1 MIHSFSCKN
10 FYSFK
15 NLTKLNFVV
24 NNQAPKKSG
33 FFKDSSG
40 TRLSSVETVIG
51 ANASGKTNLLRLLP
65 FMKWIIVDSFNADP
79 NSSILI
85 QSFKFDSDSNK
96 PSELS
101 TEFEVGGIVYDY
113 FFSLTQERI
122 FEEKLSY
129 RSKTKVK
136 TTYKTAFYRKWD
148 SKNNKYL
155 LIDKTF
161 KFPKGFENV
170 IRKNASLLASAIRLN
185 HKPSQD
191 IVNFWKQIETNVVEA
206 GWIGD
211 YMLANSNINFFET
224 LKFFSENDVLKKEA
238 EKILSTYDLG
248 LDSLDIQKQK
258 RDDGSISISAKVGHN
273 FNGSKQYLDMRY
285 ESSGTKQLLVL
296 LKTVLL
302 VLSNG
307 GIAVLDEIDVNLH
320 SEIVLSLLK
329 LFLQP
334 ETNTKKAQ
342 LIFSTHS
349 HLVLSSLNKYQ
360 IVFVEKNNK
369 GTSESWRLD
378 DVSGVRSDENYY
390 LKYITGAYGAFP
402 HIS

>member
-1 MIHSFSCKN
+1 
-10 FYSFK
+10 
-15 NLTKLNFVV
+15 VV
-24 NNQAPKKSG
+24 KNQATKKDG
-33 FFKDSSG
+33 FFKDISG
-40 TRLSSVETVIG
+40 TKLSSVETVIG
-51 ANASGKTNLLRLLP
+51 SNASGKTNLLRLLP
-65 FMKWIIVDSFNADP
+65 FMRWIVVDSFNADP
-79 NSSILI
+79 NLPILL
-85 QSFKFDSDSNK
+85 QPFKFDGTPDK

-101 TEFEVGGIVYDY
+101 TEFEVEGVIYNY
-113 FFSLTQERI
+113 HFSLAQERI
-122 FEEKLSY
+122 LEERLSFK
-129 RSKTKVK
+129 SKTNIKN
-136 TTYKTAFYRKWD
+136 TYKTAFSRKWNSEND
-148 SKNNKYL
+148 KYT

-170 IRKNASLLASAIRLN
+170 IRKNSSLIASAIRLN
-185 HKPSQD
+185 HKLSQD
-191 IVNFWKQIETNVVEA
+191 IANFWKSIETNVVEA

-211 YMLANSNINFFET
+211 SMLANSSINFLET

-238 EKILSTYDLG
+238 EKVLSTYDLG
-248 LDSLDIQKQK
+248 LDSLDIKQEK
-258 RDDGSISISAKVGHN
+258 KDDGSISITAKVGHN

-296 LKTVLL
+296 LKTVLS
-302 VLSNG
+302 VLNNG
-307 GIAVLDEIDVNLH
+307 GVAVLDEIDVNLH

-334 ETNTKKAQ
+334 ETNNKNAQ

-369 GTSESWRLD
+369 GISESWRLD
-378 DVSGVRSDENYY
+378 DMAGIRPDENYY
-390 LKYITGAYGAFP
+390 LKYITGVYGAFP